1 MNNKAHKLTNK
12 QTWAKWL
19 FWSWNVIFLAFMT
32 LGFAPTVLPEMIT
45 AVRSG
50 EIPANFLA
58 YAAVLT
64 LIPAI
69 VIVVGYTLLRRSPE
83 KLFALGYGVEGP
95 LMIILAVRFF
105 VVRQATTAVTF
116 ILLVAALGILTYL
129 WQILDRKITER
140 GAVLTHTRLI
150 GLTLLLAT
158 GLYASV
164 WIAFYAVPIAGQ
176 FGTLA
181 GDFLKEIWRS
191 LRNLDFTNIEWR
203 MVPFSILGTIL
214 FVYSATLFLLMPVA
228 ISILYV
234 REWWRGVQQVAASYN
249 RPRAVVLTTAVLI
262 IIAVLFIQTSKQP
275 QQEAFALLETPPANL
290 EEAQALLAQEDGL
303 RDGLLNAYLSRQ
315 RYVSA
320 QGEVRHIGEMYDWA
334 FDITDKQA
342 QRVQRLY
349 ESVARPILYAP
360 VTPTPPD
367 STFRDIWT
375 NGAFVRDSTQ
385 AAELYE
391 QFFDEPIVD
400 GERETII
407 RAVRSTWM
415 VDQARAGWQAV
426 DDREILLTHQE
437 VNVSEQGDWAEVELY
452 EVYQNQTTQRQE
464 VVYYFSLPETAV
476 ITGVWLGNN
485 ENRDERFEYRIAP
498 RGAAQQMY
506 QEQVQRRIDP
516 ALVEQ
521 IGPSQYRLRA
531 FPIEPQR
538 RSWAT
543 DTPGRSEIIEGP
555 PLHLWLTYQVLADGD
570 AWPLP
575 YLAEKRNVYWTDDT
589 VRLVN
594 GTAMEADESTWL
606 PTAVPATS
614 PIIPTAHR
622 VDFPNG
628 QTVLIQPET
637 PVQSEAEVAQA
648 TPPNDLKLA
657 IVLDRSRSMA
667 QLAEQTEA
675 ALTQLAATGPTAT
688 GTADLYLTASE
699 FRGEP
704 PSRTTLTDFDPA
716 GILYYGGQNAADL
729 LAQFADL
736 QQDEAYDAIFV
747 LTDGTGYGLGEGDVA
762 VPVPDAPVWMV
773 HVDGRFPIGYDD
785 ATLQAIQASGGGTA
799 GSVDE
804 ALIRLLAVNGD
815 IVNGYAF
822 TVLPTEQIDGDFAS
836 DEFVAH
842 APSDD
847 FAALA
852 ARQFILSQMAQ
863 NRASITDLATL
874 DALHALAIEHS
885 IVTPYSS
892 MIVLVTEQQQ
902 RRLDSLEEG
911 DDRFEREFEDV
922 GETNQLTV
930 TGVPE
935 PEEWL
940 LIGLAAA
947 MLGWFVYTS
956 RQNSPRKRLV

>member
-1 MNNKAHKLTNK
+1 MKNKLHKLTNK

-19 FWSWNVIFLAFMT
+19 FWSWNIIFLAFMF

-50 EIPANFLA
+50 EIPTNFLV
-58 YAAVLT
+58 YAAILT

-69 VIVVGYTLLRRSPE
+69 TIVVGYTWLRRSPG

-95 LMIILAVRFF
+95 LMLILAVRFF
-105 VVRQATTAVTF
+105 IIRQSTPAIAL
-116 ILLVAALGILTYL
+116 ILISAGLGILTFL
-129 WQILDRKITER
+129 WQLLDNKIDQRGPAAIHLRFVGQTLLLIVGVYASLWLTFYVIPLVAQSGQILGDGLQQLWQSLINLEWQSIEWRWVPFFILYIPLLLFTGALFVMMPVTVSILYIR
-140 GAVLTHTRLI
+140 TWLQSGLTLAARYHRSRTAALATAVLLT
-150 GLTLLLAT
+150 LTLLL
-158 GLYASV
+158 
-164 WIAFYAVPIAGQ
+164 
-176 FGTLA
+176 
-181 GDFLKEIWRS
+181 
-191 LRNLDFTNIEWR
+191 
-203 MVPFSILGTIL
+203 
-214 FVYSATLFLLMPVA
+214 
-228 ISILYV
+228 
-234 REWWRGVQQVAASYN
+234 
-249 RPRAVVLTTAVLI
+249 
-262 IIAVLFIQTSKQP
+262 IQTDKQP
-275 QQEAFALLETPPANL
+275 QHKAFALLDMPPANIS
-290 EEAQALLAQEDGL
+290 EAESLLAQEETI
-303 RDGLLNAYLSRQ
+303 RSGLLNAYLAPK

-320 QGEVRHIGEMYDWA
+320 AGEMGHIRWIYEDT
-334 FDITDKQA
+334 FDISTQKA
-342 QRVQRLY
+342 LEVQQIY
-349 ESVARPILYAP
+349 EAIARPILYQP
-360 VTPTPPD
+360 VNPVPD
-367 STFRDIWT
+367 
-375 NGAFVRDSTQ
+375 NGSRWQNQVFINEPVE

-391 QFFDEPIVD
+391 QFFDEPIID
-400 GERETII
+400 GERETIV

-437 VNVSEQGDWAEVELY
+437 INVSEQGDWAEVELY

-485 ENRDERFEYRIAP
+485 ENRDERFEFRIAP

-538 RSWAT
+538 RVWNNTGVRTSNLE
-543 DTPGRSEIIEGP
+543 DSP

-575 YLAEKRNVYWTDDT
+575 YLAEKRNVYWNDDT
-589 VRLVN
+589 VRLIN
-594 GTAMEADESTWL
+594 GGAMEADESTWL
-606 PTAVPATS
+606 PTAVPAT
-614 PIIPTAHR
+614 TAITPAAHQ

-637 PVQSEAEVAQA
+637 AVSPFAL
-648 TPPNDLKLA
+648 PDDLKLA

-667 QLAEQTEA
+667 ELAEQTEA
-675 ALTQLAATGPTAT
+675 ALTQLAAT

-699 FRGEP
+699 FRGESP
-704 PSRTTLTDFDPA
+704 TRTTLADFDPA

-729 LAQFADL
+729 LVQFADL
-736 QQDEAYDAIFV
+736 QQGEAYDAIFV
-747 LTDGTGYGLGEGDVA
+747 LTDGTGYGLSEGDVT
-762 VPVPDAPVWMV
+762 VPIPDAPVWMV

-804 ALIRLLAVNGD
+804 ALIRLLAVNGGV
-815 IVNGYAF
+815 VNGYAF
-822 TVLPTEQIDGDFAS
+822 TVLPTDQVDGD
-836 DEFVAH
+836 FVAH

-852 ARQFILSQMAQ
+852 ARQFILDQMAQ
-863 NRASITDLATL
+863 NRATITDLATL

-902 RRLDSLEEG
+902 RRLDTLEEG

-940 LIGLAAA
+940 LIGLTAA

-956 RQNSPRKRLV
+956 RQNSPRKRLI

>member
-1 MNNKAHKLTNK
+1 M
-12 QTWAKWL
+12 
-19 FWSWNVIFLAFMT
+19 F
-32 LGFAPTVLPEMIT
+32 LGFAPNVLPEMIT

-50 EIPANFLA
+50 EIPANFLL
-58 YAAVLT
+58 YAAILT
-64 LIPAI
+64 IIPAVTI
-69 VIVVGYTLLRRSPE
+69 IIGYTRLRRSPG

-95 LMIILAVRFF
+95 LMLILAVRFF
-105 VVRQATTAVTF
+105 IIRQSTPGVAL
-116 ILLVAALGILTYL
+116 ILISAGLGILTFL
-129 WQILDRKITER
+129 WQLLDKKTDQR
-140 GAVLTHTRLI
+140 GPTAIHLRFI
-150 GLTLLLAT
+150 GQTLLLIV

-164 WIAFYAVPIAGQ
+164 WLTFYVIPLVAQSGQ
-176 FGTLA
+176 FL
-181 GDFLKEIWRS
+181 GDGWQHLWQS
-191 LRNLDFTNIEWR
+191 LTNLEWQSVEWR
-203 MVPFSILGTIL
+203 WVPFYILYIPLVLFTGAL
-214 FVYSATLFLLMPVA
+214 FVMMPVA
-228 ISILYV
+228 VSILYI
-234 REWWRGVQQVAASYN
+234 RACLRSMQTLAARYHRS
-249 RPRAVVLTTAVLI
+249 RTAALATAVL
-262 IIAVLFIQTSKQP
+262 LTLTLLLIQTDKQP
-275 QQEAFALLETPPANL
+275 QHKAFALLDTPPANIS
-290 EEAQALLAQEDGL
+290 EAESLLAQEEAI
-303 RDGLLNAYLSRQ
+303 RIGLLNAYLSPQ

-320 QGEVRHIGEMYDWA
+320 TGEMDHIRWIYEDT
-334 FDITDKQA
+334 FDISTEKA
-342 QRVQRLY
+342 LEVQQIY
-349 ESVARPILYAP
+349 EAVARPILYQP
-360 VTPTPPD
+360 VNPVSD
-367 STFRDIWT
+367 SGSRWQNQVFIDEP
-375 NGAFVRDSTQ
+375 VE

-391 QFFDEPIVD
+391 QFFDEPIVE
-400 GERETII
+400 GERETIV

-437 VNVSEQGDWAEVELY
+437 INVSEQGDWAEVELY

-476 ITGVWLGNN
+476 ITGIWLGNN
-485 ENRDERFEYRIAP
+485 ENRDERFEFRIAP
-498 RGAAQQMY
+498 RGAAQQLY

-521 IGPSQYRLRA
+521 IGPSQYRVRV
-531 FPIEPQR
+531 FPIESQR
-538 RSWAT
+538 WDWNAEN
-543 DTPGRSEIIEGP
+543 GRSDLLDGP
-555 PLHLWLTYQVLADGD
+555 PLHLWLTYQVLANDN

-594 GTAMEADESTWL
+594 GAAMADVNEKVWL

-614 PIIPTAHR
+614 PITPAAHR

-628 QTVLIQPET
+628 QTVLIQPEALVAA
-637 PVQSEAEVAQA
+637 PVPS
-648 TPPNDLKLA
+648 NDLKLA

-667 QLAEQTEA
+667 QLAEQTEP
-675 ALTQLAATGPTAT
+675 ALIQLAAT

-704 PSRTTLTDFDPA
+704 PSRTALADFDPA
-716 GILYYGGQNAADL
+716 NILYYGGQNAADL
-729 LAQFADL
+729 LVQFADL
-736 QQDEAYDAIFV
+736 QQGEAYDAIFV
-747 LTDGTGYGLGEGDVA
+747 LTDGTGYGLSEGDVD

-804 ALIRLLAVNGD
+804 ALTRLLAVNGD

-822 TVLPTEQIDGDFAS
+822 SVLPTDQVTGDYLT
-836 DEFVAH
+836 H

-852 ARQFILSQMAQ
+852 ARQFILNQMAQ
-863 NRASITDLATL
+863 NRTTITDLATL

-902 RRLDSLEEG
+902 RRLDDLESQ

-947 MLGWFVYTS
+947 MLGWFIYTS
-956 RQNSPRKRLV
+956 RQGAAKKQLA

>member
-1 MNNKAHKLTNK
+1 
-12 QTWAKWL
+12 
-19 FWSWNVIFLAFMT
+19 
-32 LGFAPTVLPEMIT
+32 
-45 AVRSG
+45 
-50 EIPANFLA
+50 
-58 YAAVLT
+58 
-64 LIPAI
+64 
-69 VIVVGYTLLRRSPE
+69 
-83 KLFALGYGVEGP
+83 
-95 LMIILAVRFF
+95 
-105 VVRQATTAVTF
+105 
-116 ILLVAALGILTYL
+116 
-129 WQILDRKITER
+129 
-140 GAVLTHTRLI
+140 
-150 GLTLLLAT
+150 
-158 GLYASV
+158 
-164 WIAFYAVPIAGQ
+164 
-176 FGTLA
+176 
-181 GDFLKEIWRS
+181 
-191 LRNLDFTNIEWR
+191 
-203 MVPFSILGTIL
+203 
-214 FVYSATLFLLMPVA
+214 
-228 ISILYV
+228 
-234 REWWRGVQQVAASYN
+234 
-249 RPRAVVLTTAVLI
+249 
-262 IIAVLFIQTSKQP
+262 
-275 QQEAFALLETPPANL
+275 
-290 EEAQALLAQEDGL
+290 
-303 RDGLLNAYLSRQ
+303 
-315 RYVSA
+315 
-320 QGEVRHIGEMYDWA
+320 VRHIGEMYDWA
-334 FDITDKQA
+334 FDISDEQA

-349 ESVARPILYAP
+349 ESVARPVLYAP
-360 VTPTPPD
+360 VTPTSPD
-367 STFRDIWT
+367 STFRDIAL

-400 GERETII
+400 GERETIV

-437 VNVSEQGDWAEVELY
+437 VNVNEQGDWAEVELY

-476 ITGVWLGNN
+476 ITGVWLGNS
-485 ENRDERFEYRIAP
+485 ENRDERFEFRIAP
-498 RGAAQQMY
+498 RGAAQQLY

-521 IGPSQYRLRA
+521 IGPSQYRLRV

-538 RSWAT
+538 WDWDAENDRS
-543 DTPGRSEIIEGP
+543 DIIEGP
-555 PLHLWLTYQVLADGD
+555 PLHMWLTYRTLAVGSW
-570 AWPLP
+570 WPLP

-589 VRLVN
+589 TRLVN
-594 GTAMEADESTWL
+594 GAAMGLDSETWL
-606 PTAVPATS
+606 PGVVQAATQ
-614 PIIPTAHR
+614 IERTAHR

-628 QTVLIQPET
+628 QTILMQPVDIT
-637 PVQSEAEVAQA
+637 DV
-648 TPPNDLKLA
+648 PPSTSGLKLA

-667 QLAEQTEA
+667 QLAEQTKA
-675 ALTQLAATGPTAT
+675 ALTQLAAF

-704 PSRTTLTDFDPA
+704 PSRTTLADFDPA

-729 LAQFADL
+729 LVQFADL
-736 QQDEAYDAIFV
+736 QQSEAYNAIFV
-747 LTDGTGYGLGEGDVA
+747 LTDGSGYGLGEGDGD
-762 VPVPDAPVWMV
+762 VPVPDSPVWMI
-773 HVDGRFPIGYDD
+773 HLDGRFPIGYDD

-799 GSVDE
+799 GSVNE
-804 ALIRLLAVNGD
+804 ALTRLLAENGD

-822 TVLPTEQIDGDFAS
+822 TVLPTDQIDGDFVS
-836 DEFVAH
+836 DVFVAH

-852 ARQFILSQMAQ
+852 ARQFILDQMAQ
-863 NRASITDLATL
+863 NRATITDLATL

-902 RRLDSLEEG
+902 RRLDTLEEG

>member
-1 MNNKAHKLTNK
+1 MKNKLHKLTNK

-19 FWSWNVIFLAFMT
+19 FWSWNIIFLAFMF

-50 EIPANFLA
+50 EIPTNFLV
-58 YAAVLT
+58 YAAILT

-69 VIVVGYTLLRRSPE
+69 TIVVGYTWLRRSPG

-95 LMIILAVRFF
+95 LMLILAVRFF
-105 VVRQATTAVTF
+105 IIRQSTPAIAL
-116 ILLVAALGILTYL
+116 ILISAGLGILTFL
-129 WQILDRKITER
+129 WQLLDNKIDQRGPAAIHLRFVGQTLLLIVGVYASLWLTFYVIPLVAQSGQILGDGLQQLWQSLINLEWQSIEWRWVPFFILYIPLLLFTGALFVMMPVTVSILYIR
-140 GAVLTHTRLI
+140 TWLQSGLTLAARYHRSRTAALATAVLLT
-150 GLTLLLAT
+150 LTLLL
-158 GLYASV
+158 
-164 WIAFYAVPIAGQ
+164 
-176 FGTLA
+176 
-181 GDFLKEIWRS
+181 
-191 LRNLDFTNIEWR
+191 
-203 MVPFSILGTIL
+203 
-214 FVYSATLFLLMPVA
+214 
-228 ISILYV
+228 
-234 REWWRGVQQVAASYN
+234 
-249 RPRAVVLTTAVLI
+249 
-262 IIAVLFIQTSKQP
+262 IQTDKQP
-275 QQEAFALLETPPANL
+275 QHKAFALLDMPPANIS
-290 EEAQALLAQEDGL
+290 EAESLLAQEETI
-303 RDGLLNAYLSRQ
+303 RSGLLNAYLAPK

-320 QGEVRHIGEMYDWA
+320 AGEMGHIRWIYEDT
-334 FDITDKQA
+334 FDISTQKA
-342 QRVQRLY
+342 LEVQQIY
-349 ESVARPILYAP
+349 EAIARPILYQP
-360 VTPTPPD
+360 VNPVPD
-367 STFRDIWT
+367 
-375 NGAFVRDSTQ
+375 NGSRWQNQVFINEPVE

-391 QFFDEPIVD
+391 QFFDEPIID
-400 GERETII
+400 GERETIV

-437 VNVSEQGDWAEVELY
+437 INVSEQGDWAEVELY

-485 ENRDERFEYRIAP
+485 ENRDERFEFRIAP

-538 RSWAT
+538 RVWNNTGVRTSNLE
-543 DTPGRSEIIEGP
+543 DSP

-575 YLAEKRNVYWTDDT
+575 YLAEKRNVYWNDDT
-589 VRLVN
+589 VRLIN
-594 GTAMEADESTWL
+594 GGAMEADESTWL
-606 PTAVPATS
+606 PTAVPAT
-614 PIIPTAHR
+614 TAITPAAHQ

-637 PVQSEAEVAQA
+637 AVSPFAL
-648 TPPNDLKLA
+648 PDDLKLA

-667 QLAEQTEA
+667 ELAEQTEA
-675 ALTQLAATGPTAT
+675 ALTQLAAT

-699 FRGEP
+699 FRGESP
-704 PSRTTLTDFDPA
+704 TRTTLADFDPA

-729 LAQFADL
+729 LVQFADL
-736 QQDEAYDAIFV
+736 QQGEAYDAIFV
-747 LTDGTGYGLGEGDVA
+747 LTDGTGYGLSEGDVT

-804 ALIRLLAVNGD
+804 ALIRLLAVNGGV
-815 IVNGYAF
+815 VNGYAF
-822 TVLPTEQIDGDFAS
+822 TVLPTDQVDGD
-836 DEFVAH
+836 FVAH

-852 ARQFILSQMAQ
+852 ARQFILDQMAQ
-863 NRASITDLATL
+863 NRATITDLATL

-902 RRLDSLEEG
+902 RRLDTLEEG

-940 LIGLAAA
+940 LIGLTAA

-956 RQNSPRKRLV
+956 RQNSPRKRLI